1 MATAVLKADTG
12 KEHALLWKSIGNNEE
27 AKAELAPLMNF
38 SRNAPPPQLPQI
50 LVHAWSRVWDMLV
63 DILAEDVVKGKELQK
78 IMPFHL
84 CICCCGPCIV
94 MPKMFAFNKDQTER
108 WCAMLSQIRPLLEPH
123 GIGVSIEEEVSINS
137 TGTGSDRH
145 VSSNKTKVGLRF
157 DGASMGAMGV
167 PAPVGAMGM
176 PVQAVPMGAMG
187 MPAPSQ
193 VTMPMAK
200 QTVAEKL
207 RDLKQLRDDEIL
219 SELEFEQKKAQVLS
233 LM

>member
-1 MATAVLKADTG
+1 MG
-12 KEHALLWKSIGNNEE
+12 
-27 AKAELAPLMNF
+27 
-38 SRNAPPPQLPQI
+38 
-50 LVHAWSRVWDMLV
+50 
-63 DILAEDVVKGKELQK
+63 
-78 IMPFHL
+78 
-84 CICCCGPCIV
+84 
-94 MPKMFAFNKDQTER
+94 
-108 WCAMLSQIRPLLEPH
+108 
-123 GIGVSIEEEVSINS
+123 SINS

-145 VSSNKTKVGLRF
+145 ISSNRTKVGLRF
-157 DGASMGAMGV
+157 DGASMGGMGG

-200 QTVAEKL
+200 QTVAEQL

-233 LM
+233 LMCPGDGNSGFQRAPLVNI